1 MARKRTPRSQSKH
14 DQAVKKRAEQ
24 LQRQGFD
31 VRADLKGW
39 KQPGTIRGVRPD
51 IDARKGQQRV
61 IVEVETPE
69 SKNGGRA
76 LRQERAFQGAAKRST
91 KTRFE
96 KIVADRTVASRGTAV
111 EIRRGAGVTQRDLGA
126 ARKALKSTER

>member
-24 LQRQGFD
+24 LQRQGFK
-31 VRADLKGW
+31 VEADLKGW
-39 KQPGTIRGVRPD
+39 SQPGTIRGVRPD

-69 SKNGGRA
+69 SKDDGRA
-76 LRQERAFQGAAKRST
+76 QRQQRAFESAAKRSA

-96 KIVADRTVASRGTAV
+96 KIVTD
-111 EIRRGAGVTQRDLGA
+111 
-126 ARKALKSTER
+126 K

>member
-1 MARKRTPRSQSKH
+1 MARKRTSRSQSEH
-14 DQAVKKRAEQ
+14 DQAVKKRAGQ
-24 LQRQGFD
+24 LQRQGFE
-31 VRADLKGW
+31 VEADLRGW

-69 SKNGGRA
+69 SKNDRRA
-76 LRQERAFQGAAKRST
+76 ERQRSTFEGTAKRSA

-96 KIVADRTVASRGTAV
+96 TIITK
-111 EIRRGAGVTQRDLGA
+111 
-126 ARKALKSTER
+126 K